1 MIEKEM
7 LTAANFT
14 FLTAIP
20 FYSIITQL
28 GQQFVNHM
36 TSITES
42 SK

>member
-14 FLTAIP
+14 FLTTKS
-20 FYSIITQL
+20 FYSSIIQV
-28 GQQFVNHM
+28 GQQFVDHM
-36 TSITES
+36 TSIKES